1 MKAARL
7 VVLGVA
13 ISAGGV
19 AAWLAA
25 NRSPETVV
33 QAAPTIEVLVAKAD
47 LSPGL
52 VIGDKD
58 IGWQDWPKGAANPS
72 LIEKTKRPDAVHQYI
87 GAVVRISV
95 TTGDPFR
102 GNMVSVL
109 KEGTHAVSID
119 LSPESDN
126 GIPPIFAPDQRVDVL
141 VLSHDKQR
149 EKTTGFERFTSD
161 VILDNLRV
169 LAVVADK
176 SVMVEMTPEQADT
189 LARSHQLGTILVV
202 HHADAPPGPINVV
215 RYGVS
220 SSASR

>member
-7 VVLGVA
+7 VVFGVA

-33 QAAPTIEVLVAKAD
+33 EAAPTIEVLVAKAD

-52 VIGDKD
+52 VIGDQN
-58 IGWQDWPKGAANPS
+58 IGWQDWPKATANPS
-72 LIEKTKRPDAVHQYI
+72 LIEKTKRPDAVRQYI
-87 GAVVRISV
+87 GAVVRVSV
-95 TTGDPFR
+95 TAGDPFR
-102 GNMVSVL
+102 DKMVSVL

-126 GIPPIFAPDQRVDVL
+126 ESTFAPDQHVDLL
-141 VLSHDKQR
+141 VQSHDKQR

-161 VILDNLRV
+161 EILDNLRV

-189 LARSHQLGTILVV
+189 LTRSHQLGTILVV
-202 HHADAPPGPINVV
+202 HHAEGPPGPINVV
-215 RYGVS
+215 RFGVS
-220 SSASR
+220 TSAPR